1 MAGENT
7 AIGSA
12 LVIPDSLFAK
22 LDKMDEKLKLIQQS
36 SEKTAS
42 VMTTAFSSMH
52 GGTMS
57 LEGAFNRLVDAISK
71 INTAASS
78 AGEAT
83 SRIGTGASSAASGL
97 KIVALTK
104 AQYEALTTKDA
115 TTNYRVIDI
124 NQ

>member
-42 VMTTAFSSMH
+42 VMTTAFSSMQ

-83 SRIGTGASSAASGL
+83 SRIGTGASSAASGADVL
-97 KIVALTK
+97 
-104 AQYEALTTKDA
+104 
-115 TTNYRVIDI
+115 
-124 NQ
+124 